1 MGGHV
6 SHQPAAPDET
16 SVRQASGASRH
27 QGEGMPQRL
36 RAGGRWRTFPGTLA
50 MLCLLL
56 SLGYETPEVSGQTP
70 ETLTGPGT
78 FVRGIATIFL
88 EGPEDQVS
96 VVLEPATGAVT
107 IEVLSGTATV
117 TSGDIV
123 IHMPTEAV
131 VRLEELP
138 ETGAI
143 RITVL
148 AGPDV
153 TVTSGGVTVVVPA
166 GTGTTILPGAAP
178 APPALSVQPV
188 APPLPSVRSPVIGRE
203 VPLSSPQ

>member
-1 MGGHV
+1 
-6 SHQPAAPDET
+6 
-16 SVRQASGASRH
+16 
-27 QGEGMPQRL
+27 MPHGVTAR
-36 RAGGRWRTFPGTLA
+36 GRWPTFRAKLA
-50 MLCLLL
+50 LVGLLF
-56 SLGYETPEVSGQTP
+56 SLWSGQAGVFAQTP

-78 FVRGIATIFL
+78 FVRGIATILL
-88 EGPEDQVS
+88 EGPEDRVS

-123 IHMPTEAV
+123 IHMTTEAV

-178 APPALSVQPV
+178 APPALSAEPV
-188 APPLPSVRSPVIGRE
+188 ASPAAPPLPPVRSPVIGRE
-203 VPLSSPQ
+203 VPLSPT